1 VPRARATLDV
11 VTTRPR
17 TFLDVWSR
25 RTAPERFDAYTRWS
39 LYLLSLFEPFLALAL
54 VGVDQSFRPATV
66 GAWLLLVLAH
76 TAVCIAVLRAGVV
89 HFLGGPV
96 VRPWLFAL
104 HVTLSVAVAA
114 VGFWTFPVDS
124 PGDVA
129 ASARYYALLLGLGF
143 GTLAVVPLL
152 TFRRLALVGLV
163 LGVVTGCSVWVG
175 TGPITSTTVGAAVG
189 LGLSGAVMLVAVF
202 GSYRVSVWM
211 LGIVWEQER
220 TRVLHARL
228 AVAEERLR
236 FSRDLH
242 DVFGRTLSVV
252 AVKSELA
259 AELAARGRPGAE
271 EQMLEVRRIAQD
283 ALREVRAVVAG
294 YRTADLAAELV
305 GARSVL
311 RSAGIETTVHGE
323 ETPVGPAA
331 QEALAWAV
339 REGVTNV
346 VRHSTARTCTITVH
360 RDGTTSV
367 VEVVNDGV
375 ATGAPGGRGS
385 ARGSGHGSGLVGL
398 AERLDGAGG
407 RLDTWSDG
415 GRFGLVAR
423 VPDAT
428 TSLSSRSPRTP
439 ERTTPA

>member
-1 VPRARATLDV
+1 VRATLVDV
-11 VTTRPR
+11 ITRPR

-54 VGVDQSFRPATV
+54 VGVDQTFRPGAV
-66 GAWLLLVLAH
+66 NAWLLLVLAH
-76 TAVCIAVLRAGVV
+76 TVTCLAMLRAGVV

-96 VRPWLFAL
+96 VRPWLLAL
-104 HVTLSVAVAA
+104 HGAVSLAVAV
-114 VGFWTFPVDS
+114 VGFWTFPVGS
-124 PGDVA
+124 AEDVA
-129 ASARYYALLLGLGF
+129 GSARYYALLVGFGF

-152 TFRRLALVGLV
+152 TFRRLALLALL
-163 LGVVTGCSVWVG
+163 LGTVTGCSVWVG
-175 TGPITSTTVGAAVG
+175 TGPISSTTVGMAVG
-189 LGLSGAVMLVAVF
+189 LGLSGTVMLVAIF

-294 YRTADLAAELV
+294 YRTADLGAELV

-323 ETPVGPAA
+323 ETPVGADA

-360 RDGTTSV
+360 RDRTSSV
-367 VEVVNDGV
+367 VEIVNDG
-375 ATGAPGGRGS
+375 APTGTGDGR
-385 ARGSGHGSGLVGL
+385 GSGLVGL
-398 AERLDGAGG
+398 RERLEGAGG
-407 RLDTWSDG
+407 SLRTWSDG
-415 GRFGLVAR
+415 GRYRLVAR
-423 VPDAT
+423 VPDDGAARGAPARGSARDLPAPT
-428 TSLSSRSPRTP
+428 T
-439 ERTTPA
+439 ERTTRA

>member
-1 VPRARATLDV
+1 MI
-11 VTTRPR
+11 TRPR

-39 LYLLSLFEPFLALAL
+39 LYLLSLFEPFLALTL
-54 VGVDQSFRPATV
+54 VGIDQTFRPATV

-76 TAVCIAVLRAGVV
+76 TATSIAVLRAGVV
-89 HFLGGPV
+89 HFLGGSV
-96 VRPWLFAL
+96 VRPWLLSL
-104 HVTLSVAVAA
+104 HLALSVAVAA
-114 VGFWTFPVDS
+114 VGFWAFPVGA
-124 PGDVA
+124 PQDVA
-129 ASARYYALLLGLGF
+129 GSARYYALLLGFGF

-152 TFRRLALVGLV
+152 TFRRLALVGVV
-163 LGVVTGCSVWVG
+163 LGAVTGCSVWVG
-175 TGPITSTTVGAAVG
+175 TGPVTSTTAGMAFG
-189 LGLSGAVMLVAVF
+189 LALSGTIMLVAIF

-271 EQMLEVRRIAQD
+271 AQMLEVRRIAQD

-294 YRTADLAAELV
+294 YRTADLAAELA

-311 RSAGIETTVHGE
+311 RSAGIETTVHGD
-323 ETPVGPAA
+323 ETPVGEAA

-360 RDGTTSV
+360 RDRVSSV
-367 VEVVNDGV
+367 VEIVNDG
-375 ATGAPGGRGS
+375 APTGAGDGRGS
-385 ARGSGHGSGLVGL
+385 GLLGL
-398 AERLDGAGG
+398 GERLEGAGG
-407 RLDTWSDG
+407 SLATWAEA

-423 VPDAT
+423 VPDVGPARGAP
-428 TSLSSRSPRTP
+428 LRRAHRDQPASPT
-439 ERTTPA
+439 ERTTLT

>member
-1 VPRARATLDV
+1 MI
-11 VTTRPR
+11 TRPR

-39 LYLLSLFEPFLALAL
+39 LYLLSLFEPFLALTL
-54 VGVDQSFRPATV
+54 VGVDQTFRPATV
-66 GAWLLLVLAH
+66 GAWLVLVLVH
-76 TAVCIAVLRAGVV
+76 TAGCIAVLRAGVV

-96 VRPWLFAL
+96 VRSWLLAL
-104 HVTLSVAVAA
+104 HGALSVAVAA
-114 VGFWTFPVDS
+114 VGFWTFPVGS
-124 PGDVA
+124 AGDVA
-129 ASARYYALLLGLGF
+129 GSARYYAVLLGLGF
-143 GTLAVVPLL
+143 GALAVVPLL
-152 TFRRLALVGLV
+152 TFRRLVLVGIV
-163 LGVVTGCSVWVG
+163 IAAVTGCSVWVG
-175 TGPITSTTVGAAVG
+175 TGPISSTTVGMAVG
-189 LGLSGAVMLVAVF
+189 LGVSSTIMLVAIF

-294 YRTADLAAELV
+294 YRTADLAAELA

-311 RSAGIETTVHGE
+311 RSAGITTTVHGD
-323 ETPVGPAA
+323 ETPVGTAA

-346 VRHSTARTCTITVH
+346 VRHSTACTCTITVH
-360 RDGTTSV
+360 RDRVSSV
-367 VEVVNDGV
+367 VEIVNDG
-375 ATGAPGGRGS
+375 APAGVGDGR
-385 ARGSGHGSGLVGL
+385 GSGLVGL
-398 AERLDGAGG
+398 RERLEGAGG
-407 RLDTWSDG
+407 SLQTWSDG
-415 GRFGLVAR
+415 GRYGLVAR
-423 VPDAT
+423 VPDDGAARGAPARGSALDVPAPT
-428 TSLSSRSPRTP
+428 T
-439 ERTTPA
+439 ERTTRA

>member
-1 VPRARATLDV
+1 VRGTLVDV
-11 VTTRPR
+11 ITRPR

-39 LYLLSLFEPFLALAL
+39 LYLLSLFEPFLALVL
-54 VGVDQSFRPATV
+54 VGSDPTFRPGAV
-66 GAWLLLVLAH
+66 NAWLVLVLGH
-76 TAVCIAVLRAGVV
+76 TVTCLVLLRAGVV

-96 VRPWLFAL
+96 VRPWLLAL
-104 HVTLSVAVAA
+104 HGTVSLAVAV
-114 VGFWTFPVDS
+114 VGFWTFPVGS
-124 PGDVA
+124 AEDVA
-129 ASARYYALLLGLGF
+129 GSARYYALLVGFGF

-152 TFRRLALVGLV
+152 TFRRLALLALLFGT
-163 LGVVTGCSVWVG
+163 VTGCSVWVG
-175 TGPITSTTVGAAVG
+175 TGPISSTTVGMAVG
-189 LGLSGAVMLVAVF
+189 LGLSGTVMLVAIF

-294 YRTADLAAELV
+294 YRTADLGAELV

-323 ETPVGPAA
+323 ETPVGTAA

-339 REGVTNV
+339 REAVTNV

-360 RDGTTSV
+360 RDGATSV
-367 VEVVNDGV
+367 VETDQ
-375 ATGAPGGRGS
+375 P
-385 ARGSGHGSGLVGL
+385 
-398 AERLDGAGG
+398 
-407 RLDTWSDG
+407 
-415 GRFGLVAR
+415 
-423 VPDAT
+423 
-428 TSLSSRSPRTP
+428 
-439 ERTTPA
+439 

>member
-1 VPRARATLDV
+1 MRGTLVDV
-11 VTTRPR
+11 ITRPR

-39 LYLLSLFEPFLALAL
+39 LYLLSLFEPFLALTL
-54 VGVDQSFRPATV
+54 VGVDQTFRPATV
-66 GAWLLLVLAH
+66 GAWLVLVLVH
-76 TAVCIAVLRAGVV
+76 TAGCIAVLRAGVV

-96 VRPWLFAL
+96 VRSWLLAL
-104 HVTLSVAVAA
+104 HGALSVAVAA
-114 VGFWTFPVDS
+114 VGFWTFPVGS
-124 PGDVA
+124 AGDVA
-129 ASARYYALLLGLGF
+129 GSARYYAVLLGLGF
-143 GTLAVVPLL
+143 GALAVVPLL
-152 TFRRLALVGLV
+152 TFRRLVLVGIV
-163 LGVVTGCSVWVG
+163 IAAVTGCSVWVG
-175 TGPITSTTVGAAVG
+175 TGPISSTTVGMAVG
-189 LGLSGAVMLVAVF
+189 LGVSSTIMLVAIF

-294 YRTADLAAELV
+294 YRTADLAAELA

-311 RSAGIETTVHGE
+311 RSAGITTTVHGD
-323 ETPVGPAA
+323 ETPVGTAA

-346 VRHSTARTCTITVH
+346 VRHSTACTCTITVH
-360 RDGTTSV
+360 RDRVSSV
-367 VEVVNDGV
+367 VEIVNDG
-375 ATGAPGGRGS
+375 APAGVGDGR
-385 ARGSGHGSGLVGL
+385 GSGLVGL
-398 AERLDGAGG
+398 RERLEGAGG
-407 RLDTWSDG
+407 SLQTWSDG
-415 GRFGLVAR
+415 GRYGLVAR
-423 VPDAT
+423 VPDDGAARGAPARGSALDVPAPT
-428 TSLSSRSPRTP
+428 T
-439 ERTTPA
+439 ERTTRA